1 MSSIPNLNKL
11 FNEIVNNEKIQLV
24 EWLLFGFILIGIII
38 KLFSFNIYSDLTEEE
53 INAGAKRIG
62 PATGAIWGYS
72 IILFATIGLIFISVN
87 PQKENFAQI
96 ENVPLALYGIVV
108 LLTWCIILN
117 FRFYDKINKTP
128 DMPYQY
134 DLWNNWSLITIIIL
148 SVFCILEYLI
158 NVLQNQAY
166 SGLKYQL
173 RLFTVVVFFSG
184 MIVLGI
190 QDTILNNFLVDG

>member
-1 MSSIPNLNKL
+1 
-11 FNEIVNNEKIQLV
+11 VNDDKIQLV
-24 EWLLFGFILIGIII
+24 EWLFFGFILIGIII
-38 KLFSFNIYSDLTEEE
+38 RLFSFNIRSELTEEE
-53 INAGAKRIG
+53 INSGAKQVG

-72 IILFATIGLIFISVN
+72 IILFSTLGLIFISVN

-96 ENVPLALYGIVV
+96 ENIPLSLYGIVV

-134 DLWNNWSLITIIIL
+134 DLWNNWSLITIIVL
-148 SVFCILEYLI
+148 SIFCILEFLI
-158 NVLQNQAY
+158 NVLQNAAY
-166 SGLKYQL
+166 NGLKTQL
-173 RLFTVVVFFSG
+173 RLFTIVVFFAG
-184 MIVLGI
+184 MIVIGI